1 MLLEA
6 CEWSF
11 AGCICNTCFTRLG
24 KQFFQKD
31 DMNEIYH
38 KIKKADIVV
47 VASQVYFYGISAQL
61 KAIIDRLHAPLPII
75 DAENGGVSVRAVGC
89 EQYMSI
95 LRYGQYGQVGADGV
109 WRNKEKECKKTGDKS
124 AA

>member
-31 DMNEIYH
+31 DIESLRRL
-38 KIKKADIVV
+38 ADK
-47 VASQVYFYGISAQL
+47 FG
-61 KAIIDRLHAPLPII
+61 PLSKLI
-75 DAENGGVSVRAVGC
+75 
-89 EQYMSI
+89 
-95 LRYGQYGQVGADGV
+95 
-109 WRNKEKECKKTGDKS
+109 NKVLNFIEKVEFKE
-124 AA
+124 